1 MKRKGLILTALSV
14 AAILTLTAC
23 TSSDSGEE
31 KPLQSTSKET
41 QGEGTQDNGTQD
53 KEMQDKETQD
63 NGTQQHTES
72 QTGQQK
78 AGSVTDETEDKN
90 AGIQEDIWTGSY
102 TGDQEDVTLK
112 KNDDGTFTFTFAQ
125 SGISGTAQI
134 NGSEAVYS
142 GDDDHILTFQKEEGL
157 LKITVSHADG
167 YDTSESPLNGTFIP
181 SY

>member
-14 AAILTLTAC
+14 AAILMLTAC

-41 QGEGTQDNGTQD
+41 QGERTQDNGTQDNGTQD
-53 KEMQDKETQD
+53 KETQD
-63 NGTQQHTES
+63 EETQQHTES
-72 QTGQQK
+72 QTDQK
-78 AGSVTDETEDKN
+78 KEENVPDEPKDKSTE
-90 AGIQEDIWTGSY
+90 IQEDIWTGSY

-112 KNDDGTFTFTFAQ
+112 MNDDGSLTFTFAQ